1 MGFAVPPTQ
10 LSEFAYKPPQN
21 YSIFYFDSL
30 AGTETSVTVY
40 FPPLTIGGQVYD
52 FAHLE
57 PFTFTVQS
65 DLAGRDLGVHV
76 TFSSHCFSQGY
87 DEATHPVGQQIVLDQ
102 AGRQR
107 TFCSTRYRLSLM
119 LPAVIQ
125 ALNHPQAKVRETAAL
140 RNWAYSMT
148 IVDPNGPYHVFFEI
162 RRAAKNKPQ
171 HLNLVV
177 ESAYHQTD
185 KPPRLLGRMG
195 FILLCGKIHMRQPT
209 STKR

>member
-1 MGFAVPPTQ
+1 M
-10 LSEFAYKPPQN
+10 
-21 YSIFYFDSL
+21 
-30 AGTETSVTVY
+30 TVY
-40 FPPLTIGGQVYD
+40 LPPLTIGGQVYD

-76 TFSSHCFSQGY
+76 TFSSH
-87 DEATHPVGQQIVLDQ
+87 
-102 AGRQR
+102 
-107 TFCSTRYRLSLM
+107 M
-119 LPAVIQ
+119 
-125 ALNHPQAKVRETAAL
+125 
-140 RNWAYSMT
+140 
-148 IVDPNGPYHVFFEI
+148 FFEI
-162 RRAAKNKPQ
+162 RRAAKDKPQ
-171 HLNLVV
+171 DLNLVV